1 MFEVFG
7 ISVSWLEAI
16 LFFLIIIV
24 LGQLQDI
31 KTILRAI
38 KRKFVDEVDE
48 QRRIT
53 EHASFGITFGIT
65 YNK

>member
-1 MFEVFG
+1 MRLLLHKKDIENIEDG
-7 ISVSWLEAI
+7 
-16 LFFLIIIV
+16 IIIA

-48 QRRIT
+48 
-53 EHASFGITFGIT
+53 
-65 YNK
+65 

>member
-7 ISVSWLEAI
+7 ISVSWLAAI

-48 QRRIT
+48 
-53 EHASFGITFGIT
+53 
-65 YNK
+65 